1 MGYRVGKFDKYVLSR
16 LMALFG
22 FFSLVLVLVYWVNRA
37 VVLFDQL
44 IANGHS
50 AMVFVEFT
58 ALTLPNVI
66 RLVMPVSAF
75 AAVVYVT
82 NRLASDSELVVVQA
96 TGFSP
101 FRMARPVLMFGVI
114 VALMVSV
121 LTHVLVPG
129 SLNELADRRA
139 QLEEN
144 FTARFLREG
153 TFLHPAKG
161 ITFYIK
167 GIEANGELQNVFLAD
182 DRSPDTRTT
191 YTGQKAVFAS
201 TSEGPKLIMFDG
213 MAQSLDRKTNK
224 LSVIKFDDFVY
235 DVAALLSRSEAG
247 KLDAGALS
255 TAQLMWPTKNVR
267 QNTNETLP
275 ELQAAGHERISQA
288 LLCIVASL
296 LGFGSLLIGGF
307 SRFGLWKQILLAV
320 VSLIL
325 LKLLDNYMVNQASS
339 AKGLWPF
346 VYLTSVIGFAASYVM
361 LWISGHPFLFHRKNK
376 GQPA

>member
-1 MGYRVGKFDKYVLSR
+1 MGKFDKYVLSQ

-75 AAVVYVT
+75 AAVVYGI

-101 FRMARPVLMFGVI
+101 FRLARPVLMFGVI
-114 VALMVSV
+114 VGLMVSV
-121 LTHVLVPG
+121 LTHVLVPA

-139 QLEEN
+139 QLEQN

-161 ITFYIK
+161 ITFYIRE
-167 GIEANGELQNVFLAD
+167 IEPNGELQNVFLAD
-182 DRSPDTRTT
+182 DRSAETRTS
-191 YTGQKAVFAS
+191 YTGQRAVFAS
-201 TSEGPKLIMFDG
+201 TTEGPKLIMFDG
-213 MAQSLDRKTNK
+213 MAQTLDRDTNK
-224 LSVIKFDDFVY
+224 LSTIQFDNPN
-235 DVAALLSRSEAG
+235 LLFSQLVSQGFKEAG
-247 KLDAGALS
+247 
-255 TAQLMWPTKNVR
+255 
-267 QNTNETLP
+267 
-275 ELQAAGHERISQA
+275 I
-288 LLCIVASL
+288 
-296 LGFGSLLIGGF
+296 
-307 SRFGLWKQILLAV
+307 FGLTVSPLSNQFPRSKTWV
-320 VSLIL
+320 VRCI
-325 LKLLDNYMVNQASS
+325 
-339 AKGLWPF
+339 
-346 VYLTSVIGFAASYVM
+346 
-361 LWISGHPFLFHRKNK
+361 
-376 GQPA
+376 